1 MLWLWTGPRIQLP
14 SDGNA
19 PSVGNT
25 LEYQGPIFKLLFSV
39 AEILKYLLV
48 KLLVLNSLQFSED
61 FVSIR

>member
-1 MLWLWTGPRIQLP
+1 
-14 SDGNA
+14 
-19 PSVGNT
+19 
-25 LEYQGPIFKLLFSV
+25 LFSV